1 MFGDIDMRARMNRL
15 GGFDWGGHKRHGSG
29 FPDTE
34 HFFKN
39 DFHQFPGFS
48 NPMDAFNRAKSGA
61 QPDQRKPSAANTTTS
76 ATHHI
81 GSPTLTDR
89 SQFYNHV
96 PDEFRQYFPESFGH
110 SFGRMRH
117 QPAPA
122 AAHQQEAHHQSPPQ
136 HHYQTPPVQPRVV
149 HQHQQTAVHPD
160 EFSYQKQPATPTA
173 AARPKVCDAAIQTDI
188 LTDAL
193 VNDLNQH
200 GLRNTVDL
208 GQKSPAAEDAHANDR
223 AHSAPPP
230 QQPSQSGPYDA
241 PDGLHSNIGT
251 SMTPQSST
259 GNQYQFNY
267 PTQSQQAALQQHS
280 TDHQQ
285 QQQQQPP
292 LSPAAAAAATRERS
306 VPIVLEHRPAAAH
319 RPAPFATNAEPQ
331 PEREAATDDATGVP
345 PQTPHT
351 TDCISKIQKIQ
362 TDVLDLMGSVDRFNG
377 SRGDKDYMF
386 IDEML
391 TRNLLKLDTI
401 DTNGRESI
409 RLARKEAIR
418 CIQASITVL
427 EAKAEQNANR
437 RQQQQQNKE
446 KAQPESAP
454 QVPQASNDDGNI
466 EQSLEE
472 KLATF
477 QRKSAEREVEAMA
490 AASPAKHVS
499 EVNINVNGS

>member
-15 GGFDWGGHKRHGSG
+15 GGFDWGGHKRHG

-34 HFFKN
+34 QFFKN

-48 NPMDAFNRAKSGA
+48 HGAFNRPMSGG
-61 QPDQRKPSAANTTTS
+61 QQERKPTTTTS
-76 ATHHI
+76 THHI
-81 GSPTLTDR
+81 GSPGVSDR
-89 SQFYNHV
+89 SQFYDHV

-117 QPAPA
+117 QPQPQQA
-122 AAHQQEAHHQSPPQ
+122 AQSPPQ
-136 HHYQTPPVQPRVV
+136 HQSPVQPRVV
-149 HQHQQTAVHPD
+149 HQHQQTAVRPD
-160 EFSYQKQPATPTA
+160 EFVYQKQQVSPP
-173 AARPKVCDAAIQTDI
+173 RPKVCDAAIQTDI
-188 LTDAL
+188 LADS
-193 VNDLNQH
+193 NNLNQH
-200 GLRNTVDL
+200 GLRNTMDL
-208 GQKSPAAEDAHANDR
+208 GQKSPTEESQANER

-230 QQPSQSGPYDA
+230 AQQNQSGPFQSA
-241 PDGLHSNIGT
+241 DGMHSNIGT
-251 SMTPQSST
+251 SMTPQSAS
-259 GNQYQFNY
+259 GNQHQFNY
-267 PTQSQQAALQQHS
+267 PQSQ
-280 TDHQQ
+280 TTP
-285 QQQQQPP
+285 QQPDEN
-292 LSPAAAAAATRERS
+292 RERC
-306 VPIVLEHRPAAAH
+306 VPIVVQHHQAP
-319 RPAPFATNAEPQ
+319 RPAPFTPRAEPQ
-331 PEREAATDDATGVP
+331 PASEDTTDNIP

-351 TDCISKIQKIQ
+351 SDCISKIQQIQ

-427 EAKAEQNANR
+427 EAKAEQNANKN
-437 RQQQQQNKE
+437 NKKVE
-446 KAQPESAP
+446 EQHTAHETALVMDQPSKGIDE
-454 QVPQASNDDGNI
+454 GNI

-472 KLATF
+472 KLNAF
-477 QRKSAEREVEAMA
+477 QRQSEERE
-490 AASPAKHVS
+490 PATHVS